1 MLDIRF
7 VREHPD
13 EVKENIKKKFQ
24 DAKLPLVDE
33 VINLDAEYRAAIGEG
48 DTLRANRN
56 KLSKQIGMLM
66 GQAKKDP
73 SKAAE
78 AEEIKKQVTAQA
90 DRLKELETKEAE
102 LQDKIRDIM
111 YTIPQMI
118 DPSVPIGPDDSCNVE
133 VQRFGDPV
141 VPDYPIP
148 YHVDIME
155 SFDGIDLDAAGRVSG
170 NGFYYLL
177 GDIARLHEYTRCK
190 YEHDLKVFQ
199 LANYARLTC
208 IYMDAVGLHEINNHL
223 GHEAGDHML
232 CSIADGIRKYFP
244 DDCAYRIGGDE
255 FVLLCPAR
263 QPEELAES
271 LAAFCDTIR
280 EMGYEVSVGVSES
293 TDRQTLNE
301 TVNQAETAMRHDKME
316 FYRNNGGIR
325 QMRIIDDKL
334 KQLLIKKRD
343 VTRFLQAIAPLYRG
357 VYMVNPKQD
366 TCRYIYV
373 PSYFKTMLENNH
385 HAFMSSVREY
395 CRELV
400 HPEYH
405 DEFAKLLY
413 YSYIEEQ
420 IAAHGSLKM
429 TYQIRD
435 GSRVHLKITMADR
448 SSADA
453 HELLWIFLD
462 ETQ

>member
-155 SFDGIDLDAAGRVSG
+155 SFDGIGCCRPRFRQRLLLSAGRYCPPARSCSG
-170 NGFYYLL
+170 LRPRFY
-177 GDIARLHEYTRCK
+177 DR
-190 YEHDLKVFQ
+190 Q
-199 LANYARLTC
+199 
-208 IYMDAVGLHEINNHL
+208 GLH
-223 GHEAGDHML
+223 L
-232 CSIADGIRKYFP
+232 CHPPVHD
-244 DDCAYRIGGDE
+244 
-255 FVLLCPAR
+255 AR
-263 QPEELAES
+263 
-271 LAAFCDTIR
+271 
-280 EMGYEVSVGVSES
+280 
-293 TDRQTLNE
+293 
-301 TVNQAETAMRHDKME
+301 
-316 FYRNNGGIR
+316 
-325 QMRIIDDKL
+325 
-334 KQLLIKKRD
+334 
-343 VTRFLQAIAPLYRG
+343 
-357 VYMVNPKQD
+357 
-366 TCRYIYV
+366 
-373 PSYFKTMLENNH
+373 
-385 HAFMSSVREY
+385 
-395 CRELV
+395 
-400 HPEYH
+400 
-405 DEFAKLLY
+405 
-413 YSYIEEQ
+413 
-420 IAAHGSLKM
+420 
-429 TYQIRD
+429 
-435 GSRVHLKITMADR
+435 
-448 SSADA
+448 
-453 HELLWIFLD
+453 
-462 ETQ
+462 